1 MKTVKLKIIDVT
13 IEGKGVGK
21 VDNMAVFVSGAAL
34 GDELEVKIIKVC
46 KNYSVGKIEKIIV
59 PSNPRL
65 QAFFKMRWMQFQA
78 YFL

>member
-1 MKTVKLKIIDVT
+1 MKIIDVT

-46 KNYSVGKIEKIIV
+46 KNVINPEITTIEILIFLFLPIIF
-59 PSNPRL
+59 SIQKSR
-65 QAFFKMRWMQFQA
+65 
-78 YFL
+78 